1 MNNLSRSLGT
11 DLPTLAAML
20 RSKGRGKDSVLA
32 HITPQEA
39 ALLKARGGRGSLN
52 PATGLPEFDDVPV
65 VEDPNIEP
73 VTVEGTAPAPVEA
86 PYIAPVQQTVKP
98 NVTPPTISASDI
110 ASQANQAVTDPL
122 PISDS
127 QAAAAAAQPALNAD
141 TPSALATLS
150 QPATQGQ
157 AGFSTPTPQQ
167 VTPNLDPTAAAS
179 SDQNVYTPPS
189 SPELDP
195 SLGQNIKSWLSDN
208 STLLSILGLGGL
220 AGFGAVNSSK
230 ASGAA
235 ANLQSNLS
243 SLATPF
249 TSAGDTALNTTLAGG
264 LTPQNMQVLQATQA
278 QIADQQSRGAVS
290 SQQASEAISTTFA
303 NLLQTQLNQALQL
316 LGTADQYLQT
326 AYLQGYQANATTA
339 TNTQNFYSNLAQLA
353 GNISGL
359 TTTPAKATGT

>member
-1 MNNLSRSLGT
+1 MI
-11 DLPTLAAML
+11 LPPLL
-20 RSKGRGKDSVLA
+20 RR
-32 HITPQEA
+32 Q
-39 ALLKARGGRGSLN
+39 
-52 PATGLPEFDDVPV
+52 
-65 VEDPNIEP
+65 
-73 VTVEGTAPAPVEA
+73 
-86 PYIAPVQQTVKP
+86 
-98 NVTPPTISASDI
+98 
-110 ASQANQAVTDPL
+110 
-122 PISDS
+122 
-127 QAAAAAAQPALNAD
+127 NA
-141 TPSALATLS
+141 
-150 QPATQGQ
+150 
-157 AGFSTPTPQQ
+157 
-167 VTPNLDPTAAAS
+167 
-179 SDQNVYTPPS
+179 YTPPS

-195 SLGQNIKSWLSDN
+195 SLRQNIKSWLSDN

-353 GNISGL
+353 ANISGL